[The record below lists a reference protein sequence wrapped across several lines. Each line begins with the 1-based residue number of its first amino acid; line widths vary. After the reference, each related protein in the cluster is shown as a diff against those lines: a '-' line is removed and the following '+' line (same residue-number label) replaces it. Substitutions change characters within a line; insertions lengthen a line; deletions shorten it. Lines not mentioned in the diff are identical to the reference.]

1 VTTPESQLL
10 SGPRVLTAAWREYAF
25 AREHVPAFG
34 DLVEPPAAAGYA
46 QFRELVRVT
55 RKPDYRNGF
64 PTRVIARGADLSAP
78 DVLMSHSSG
87 TGGDRLTSVSWL
99 YDLSARQET
108 TMRAH
113 PTFAALLSSISGQRV
128 GRYAAPN
135 CSDVECANPLTTIK
149 DRTLRDGTLV
159 LPVAHDLFTT
169 PERMVRQALS
179 EIQEY
184 RPHWLY
190 TDATHLSF
198 LITKAWAA
206 GIDRFPGV
214 RAVLLTYT
222 RATAIAKRI
231 IRDFFGPL
239 VPVAEVISMSELG
252 WVAMECPRG
261 RMHLNAESFLAELRA
276 GDTGTAGEL
285 MLTTIGDR
293 LSPHLRYATGDMYSQ
308 YEDAC
313 RCGATSPSVRLE
325 GRVQEA
331 LHDTDGAPL
340 WPRTVDEIVGAPDG
354 MLAHRVHQNES
365 GDVEFS
371 YLPVAGTLPPDEPER
386 IGAEL
391 SNRLKGRQVRVR
403 ETGYLASQRS
413 GKYISCTSSYSVG
426 DPR

>member
-1 VTTPESQLL
+1 MTASETTLL
-10 SGPRVLTAAWREYAF
+10 SAPAVLAAAWREHAF
-25 AREHVPAFG
+25 AREQVPVFG
-34 DLVEPPAAAGYA
+34 DLAAPTGTTYEH
-46 QFRELVRVT
+46 FRDLVPVT
-55 RKPDYRNGF
+55 RKPDYRTGF
-64 PTRVIARGADLSAP
+64 PTRVVARGADLAAP

-87 TGGDRLTSVSWL
+87 TGGDRLTSVSRL

-108 TMRAH
+108 TMRTH

-135 CSDVECANPLTTIK
+135 CSDVECANPLTTIA

-179 EIQEY
+179 ELQEY

-198 LITKAWAA
+198 LITRARAA

-222 RATAIAKRI
+222 RATATAKRI
-231 IRDFFGPL
+231 IRDFFGPS
-239 VPVAEVISMSELG
+239 VPVVEVISMSELG

-276 GDTGTAGEL
+276 DGDGPAGEL
-285 MLTTIGDR
+285 MLTTVGDR
-293 LSPHLRYATGDMYSQ
+293 LSPHLRYATGDMYSR
-308 YEDAC
+308 YGDAC
-313 RCGATSPSVRLE
+313 PCGATSPSVRLE
-325 GRVQEA
+325 GRASEA
-331 LHDTDGAPL
+331 LHGVDGVVL
-340 WPRTVDEIVGAPDG
+340 WPRAVDEIVGAPDG
-354 MLAHRVHQNES
+354 MLAYRVHQDEA

-371 YLPVAGTLPPDEPER
+371 YLPMADGMPSDEPER

-391 SNRLKGRQVRVR
+391 ANRLKGRQVRVR
-403 ETGYLASQRS
+403 ESGYLASQRS
-413 GKYISCTSSYSVG
+413 GKYISCTSAYLVG